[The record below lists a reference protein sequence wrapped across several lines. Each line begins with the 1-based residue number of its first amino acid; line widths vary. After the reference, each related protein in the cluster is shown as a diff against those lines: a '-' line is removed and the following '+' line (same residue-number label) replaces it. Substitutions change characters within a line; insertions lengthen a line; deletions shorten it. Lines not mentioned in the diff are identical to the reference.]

1 MNTITKISDITY
13 NDLASFLRL
22 VELSL
27 DDENTLVTL
36 LGVAKN
42 FVSKY
47 TGRSLEELDEYQDM
61 VIVIFIL
68 VQDMWDNRTMYINE
82 KNLNN
87 TIITILNLHSVNLLW
102 LRTLFPQLMRVNTT
116 KKLRFT
122 RQRL

>member
-27 DDENTLVTL
+27 DEENTLVTL

-87 TIITILNLHSVNLLW
+87 TIITILNLHSVNLL
-102 LRTLFPQLMRVNTT
+102 
-116 KKLRFT
+116 
-122 RQRL
+122 